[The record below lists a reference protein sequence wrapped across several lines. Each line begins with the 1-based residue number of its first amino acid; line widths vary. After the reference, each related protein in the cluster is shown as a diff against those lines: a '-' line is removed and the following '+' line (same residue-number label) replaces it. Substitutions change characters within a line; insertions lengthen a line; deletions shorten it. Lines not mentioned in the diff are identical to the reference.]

1 MHLDNEPG
9 VVVEYTLII
18 EFTFLA
24 IKSSCFKR
32 DKMFREREKREI
44 INARDEGYDFCLMRV
59 YRITKKR
66 VQNYLYAYL
75 INTICKHASKSTC
88 ELQYDMIVK

>member
-32 DKMFREREKREI
+32 DKMFNERERERERE
-44 INARDEGYDFCLMRV
+44 RDY
-59 YRITKKR
+59 
-66 VQNYLYAYL
+66 
-75 INTICKHASKSTC
+75 
-88 ELQYDMIVK
+88 

>member
-32 DKMFREREKREI
+32 DKMLREREREREI
-44 INARDEGYDFCLMRV
+44 ERDY
-59 YRITKKR
+59 
-66 VQNYLYAYL
+66 
-75 INTICKHASKSTC
+75 
-88 ELQYDMIVK
+88 

>member
-32 DKMFREREKREI
+32 DKMFRERERKRE
-44 INARDEGYDFCLMRV
+44 RERLLMHV
-59 YRITKKR
+59 TK
-66 VQNYLYAYL
+66 A
-75 INTICKHASKSTC
+75 TIFALCVSI
-88 ELQYDMIVK
+88 ELQKKSSKLFVCISN

>member
-1 MHLDNEPG
+1 MAIRRTFFCYQFFVVTWERKWRLCVHLDNEPG

-32 DKMFREREKREI
+32 DKMFRERERE
-44 INARDEGYDFCLMRV
+44 RER
-59 YRITKKR
+59 
-66 VQNYLYAYL
+66 
-75 INTICKHASKSTC
+75 
-88 ELQYDMIVK
+88 

>member
-32 DKMFREREKREI
+32 DKMLREREREREREI
-44 INARDEGYDFCLMRV
+44 INARDDGYDLCLMRV
-59 YRITKKR
+59 YRIIKKS
-66 VQNYLYAYL
+66 
-75 INTICKHASKSTC
+75 SKLFVCISN
-88 ELQYDMIVK
+88 

>member
-32 DKMFREREKREI
+32 DKMFRERQRE
-44 INARDEGYDFCLMRV
+44 RLSMHV
-59 YRITKKR
+59 TK
-66 VQNYLYAYL
+66 A
-75 INTICKHASKSTC
+75 TICALCVSI
-88 ELQYDMIVK
+88 ELQKKSSKLFVCISN

>member
-32 DKMFREREKREI
+32 DKMFREREIEREREI
-44 INARDEGYDFCLMRV
+44 IYARDEGYDLCLMRV
-59 YRITKKR
+59 YRITKKEFK
-66 VQNYLYAYL
+66 
-75 INTICKHASKSTC
+75 IICMH
-88 ELQYDMIVK
+88 I

>member
-9 VVVEYTLII
+9 VIVEYTLII

-32 DKMFREREKREI
+32 DKMFRERAERE
-44 INARDEGYDFCLMRV
+44 RERERERLSMHV
-59 YRITKKR
+59 TK
-66 VQNYLYAYL
+66 A
-75 INTICKHASKSTC
+75 TICALCVSI
-88 ELQYDMIVK
+88 ELQKKSSKLFVCISN